1 MFERP
6 NMRDLPRTVDEVA
19 DLLIGDLPVREM
31 LTLSHLNRD
40 EFVELYESV
49 ASYILEE
56 FKIWTG
62 NQALLESC
70 MERLAGAP
78 AGRRPADPALVI
90 LRRVWEKLRETD
102 DIVIII

>member
-1 MFERP
+1 MFEKP

-19 DLLIGDLPVREM
+19 DLLIGDLPAREM
-31 LTLSHLNRD
+31 MTLSHLNRE
-40 EFVELYESV
+40 EFVKLYESV
-49 ASYILEE
+49 ASYILDE

-70 MERLAGAP
+70 MEQLAEAPDSRRLS
-78 AGRRPADPALVI
+78 DPALVI
-90 LRRVWEKLRETD
+90 LRRVWEKLRTTD